1 MGRRKQYMDEGGN
14 SSGEEEGRIS
24 FDITDRDYD
33 DEMMGFAGFQQ
44 HWKKKQK
51 RFEED
56 MGDDSEEEE
65 EGRMSFSTASA
76 MFTQATSF
84 LPAKKDT
91 KERVKKDPKEKIK
104 NSPSRSASASPGPG
118 FADFSKHTTGYGL
131 KMLEKMG
138 WKAGKGLGSSGEGII
153 NPVETKQRPKGMGMG
168 FRGFDERTDQ
178 AKKESRYQSS
188 SDEDG
193 KEDEM
198 DDDKKMKPRQAWK
211 KTHGEEDEDEDDH
224 DIQQQILHERNLKYG
239 KKRKSKKVKYQTASD
254 ILAKAQQILE
264 KQPQKVIDMTGPDI
278 REIALSDIKR
288 TDSPT
293 LMETTTRLPELR
305 HNLRLIVDLSR
316 GELENLSREKQ
327 TTMYRWKAMEEEL
340 GMIENRYQIDDE
352 KLKKIQEA
360 KNIGLQLQKIG
371 RDALANGMYESAT
384 ITTLFGEQFELLKDK
399 YMDQVI
405 QLGLDAMVVAVW
417 SPIMKYKCAYWDV
430 LANPMLGLDDV
441 KKWRPLL
448 RCNDDN
454 EKKNK
459 KAKRLQQQQQ
469 ITLIATPYETMM
481 NTIWLSKVRS
491 AVNNSWQVRDP
502 DSLIQLLEA
511 WQDVLPRFIF
521 ENIVYQLILPK
532 LTKAVSDWDP
542 RNDVEMV
549 HTWIHPWFPVLR
561 AWRLADICTTIRH
574 KLSVIMRQWHPS
586 DESALEVIGKWKGV
600 WSTQQMDSFLQ
611 KNIIPKLTHVLRHD
625 FIVNPRDQQLDPLA
639 WCLVWHGIIS
649 DHVFGQLLENEFF
662 PQWLNALYKWLTLDP
677 KNISYDEVRDWYL
690 WWKQVFDSF
699 GVLNEPIV
707 LKCTRK
713 ALDMMSAASS
723 GEHIEKPL

>member
-1 MGRRKQYMDEGGN
+1 MDEGGD
-14 SSGEEEGRIS
+14 SSNDEEGKIS
-24 FDITDRDYD
+24 FDITDQDYD

-44 HWKKKQK
+44 HRKKKQK
-51 RFEED
+51 RFAED
-56 MGDDSEEEE
+56 MGDDDSEEEE
-65 EGRMSFSTASA
+65 RMNFSTASS

-91 KERVKKDPKEKIK
+91 KERVKKDLNEKI
-104 NSPSRSASASPGPG
+104 NNGPSRSASASPGPG
-118 FADFSKHTTGYGL
+118 FAEFTKHTTGYGL

-188 SDEDG
+188 SEEEG
-193 KEDEM
+193 EDEN
-198 DDDKKMKPRQAWK
+198 DYDNKIKPRQAWK
-211 KTHGEEDEDEDDH
+211 KTQGEEEEEEDYDH

-254 ILAKAQQILE
+254 ILAKAQQSLE
-264 KQPQKVIDMTGPDI
+264 RQPQKVIDMTGPNI
-278 REIALSDIKR
+278 REIALSEIKR

-340 GMIENRYQIDDE
+340 GAIEKRYQIDE
-352 KLKKIQEA
+352 LKLKKIQEA

-384 ITTLFGEQFELLKDK
+384 ITALFGEQFELLKEK

-430 LANPMLGLDDV
+430 LANPTLGLDDI
-441 KKWRPLL
+441 KKWKPLL

-459 KAKRLQQQQQ
+459 KSKRLQQQQQ
-469 ITLIATPYETMM
+469 QSLIATPYETMM

-491 AVNNSWQVRDP
+491 AV
-502 DSLIQLLEA
+502 
-511 WQDVLPRFIF
+511 
-521 ENIVYQLILPK
+521 K
-532 LTKAVSDWDP
+532 
-542 RNDVEMV
+542 
-549 HTWIHPWFPVLR
+549 
-561 AWRLADICTTIRH
+561 
-574 KLSVIMRQWHPS
+574 
-586 DESALEVIGKWKGV
+586 
-600 WSTQQMDSFLQ
+600 
-611 KNIIPKLTHVLRHD
+611 
-625 FIVNPRDQQLDPLA
+625 
-639 WCLVWHGIIS
+639 
-649 DHVFGQLLENEFF
+649 
-662 PQWLNALYKWLTLDP
+662 
-677 KNISYDEVRDWYL
+677 
-690 WWKQVFDSF
+690 
-699 GVLNEPIV
+699 
-707 LKCTRK
+707 
-713 ALDMMSAASS
+713 
-723 GEHIEKPL
+723 

>member
-1 MGRRKQYMDEGGN
+1 
-14 SSGEEEGRIS
+14 
-24 FDITDRDYD
+24 
-33 DEMMGFAGFQQ
+33 MGFAGFQQ
-44 HWKKKQK
+44 HKKKKQK
-51 RFEED
+51 KFAED
-56 MGDDSEEEE
+56 MGNDDSEEEE
-65 EGRMSFSTASA
+65 DTRMGFSTAA
-76 MFTQATSF
+76 TMFQQATSF
-84 LPAKKDT
+84 LPAKKDPA
-91 KERVKKDPKEKIK
+91 KERVKKDIQEKK
-104 NSPSRSASASPGPG
+104 MNNGSPRQPPRSASASPGPG
-118 FADFSKHTTGYGL
+118 FAEFTKHTTGYGL

-178 AKKESRYQSS
+178 AKVESKYKSS
-188 SDEDG
+188 SEEEEEEEEVEE
-193 KEDEM
+193 KNRL
-198 DDDKKMKPRQAWK
+198 RQAWK
-211 KTHGEEDEDEDDH
+211 KTQDDDEEEERYTN
-224 DIQQQILHERNLKYG
+224 DIQEQIRHEGRSKYG
-239 KKRKSKKVKYQTASD
+239 KKRKSKKVTYQTASD
-254 ILAKAQQILE
+254 ILAETQQSLQ

-327 TTMYRWKAMEEEL
+327 TTVYRWKAMEEEL
-340 GMIENRYQIDDE
+340 SVIEKRYQVDEE

-371 RDALANGMYESAT
+371 RDALANGMYESAS
-384 ITTLFGEQFELLKDK
+384 ITTLFGEQFELLKEN

-430 LANPMLGLDDV
+430 LSNPTLGLDDI

-454 EKKNK
+454 EVKNK
-459 KAKRLQQQQQ
+459 KSRRRLQQQQQ
-469 ITLIATPYETMM
+469 QTLLATPYETMM
-481 NTIWLSKVRS
+481 NTIWLGKVRS
-491 AVNNSWQVRDP
+491 AINNTWQVRDP
-502 DSLIQLLEA
+502 DSVILLLEA
-511 WQDVLPRFIF
+511 WQEVLPRFIF
-521 ENIVYQLILPK
+521 ENIIYQLILPK
-532 LTKAVSDWDP
+532 ITKAVSDWNP
-542 RNDVEMV
+542 RNDEQMV
-549 HTWIHPWFPVLR
+549 HTWIHPWLPVLQ

-574 KLSVIMRQWHPS
+574 KLSVILRQWHPS

-600 WSTQQMDSFLQ
+600 WTSQQMDSFLQ
-611 KNIIPKLTHVLRHD
+611 KNIIPKLTNVLRHD

-639 WCLVWHGIIS
+639 WCLVWHGLIS

-662 PQWLNALYKWLTLDP
+662 PQWLNVLYKWLTLNP
-677 KNISYDEVRDWYL
+677 NNISYDEVKDWYL
-690 WWKQVFDSF
+690 WWKEVFNSF
-699 GVLNEPIV
+699 GLSNDPVI

-723 GEHIEKPL
+723 GEPIEKPL